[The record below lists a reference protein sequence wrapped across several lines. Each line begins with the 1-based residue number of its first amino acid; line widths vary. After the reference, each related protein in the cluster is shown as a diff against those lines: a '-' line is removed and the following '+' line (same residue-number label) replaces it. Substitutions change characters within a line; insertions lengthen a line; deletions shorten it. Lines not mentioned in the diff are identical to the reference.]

1 MQCRA
6 LAIPRKGP
14 GIGRQLQ
21 GADRR
26 VALPNGRHQ
35 CKARLIVLIGAPGQA
50 ACSFRQLSTAGCSK
64 AQLLRGSGKRIHPK
78 AAADIIKINVAAVA
92 QRRNHA
98 DGPAVPQLQTARLV
112 TRIVGVP
119 PAAVYGALR
128 GNDPRRQSRC
138 RYCRFESRP
147 RRILAV
153 QHPVDQRRCFGC
165 SQGGIVLPPAGKVII
180 RQADRRQNAASLHIH
195 HHSRPCAGFF
205 ALAFRL
211 CGL

>member
-1 MQCRA
+1 MWARCCR
-6 LAIPRKGP
+6 IRT
-14 GIGRQLQ
+14 
-21 GADRR
+21 
-26 VALPNGRHQ
+26 
-35 CKARLIVLIGAPGQA
+35 

-119 PAAVYGALR
+119 PAAVYSALR
-128 GNDPRRQSRC
+128 GDDPRRQSRC
-138 RYCRFESRP
+138 RYCRFERRP

-153 QHPVDQRRCFGC
+153 QHPVDQRCSLGC
-165 SQGGIVLPPAGKVII
+165 GQCGIILPPAGKVII
-180 RQADRRQNAASLHIH
+180 RQADRRQNAAGLHIH
-195 HHSRPCAGFF
+195 HHSRPGAGFF